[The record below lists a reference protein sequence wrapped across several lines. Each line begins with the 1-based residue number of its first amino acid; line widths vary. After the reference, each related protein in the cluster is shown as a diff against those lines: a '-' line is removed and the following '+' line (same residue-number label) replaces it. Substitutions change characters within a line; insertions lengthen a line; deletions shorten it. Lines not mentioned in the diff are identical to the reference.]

1 MDVCRFFRALMIIT
15 VLTLL
20 SCGANRQLESIT
32 ITPNPGTAT
41 TGGGTVQFTATGAY
55 SDGTSA
61 PLTEVRW
68 SIGNPWSLA
77 PLPCCVGLSDTG
89 LATCQAGR
97 SSNIPIVATA
107 PADPAMPL
115 GKMSPTTKNVSGSAT
130 LICQ

>member
-1 MDVCRFFRALMIIT
+1 MGVSRFCCALMVIT
-15 VLTLL
+15 GLTLL

-32 ITPNPGTAT
+32 VTPNPGTAA

-61 PLTEVRW
+61 PLAGVRW
-68 SIGNPWSLA
+68 SIGNPWILA
-77 PLPCCVGLSDTG
+77 PLPCCVNISDTG

-97 SSNIPIVATA
+97 SSNIPIGATA